1 MKLTQPQIA
10 LMIGFC
16 LSLGVELPASF
27 PSWDGTDLTSFNLGK
42 CLANETTS
50 AQEACHE

>member
-16 LSLGVELPASF
+16 LSLRVDLPANF
-27 PSWDGTDLTSFNLGK
+27 PCWDGTDLTSFNLGK
-42 CLANETTS
+42 WIANETTS
-50 AQEACHE
+50 AVGANHD